1 MELSEQPRGRL
12 QGKVAVVTGAARGV
26 GFATAQR
33 FCQEGA
39 TVLMTDINS
48 EQGEAAAAQIGAR
61 FMLLDVAQEAD
72 WQRCAALIVEDYG
85 KLDILVNNAAILRA
99 SDILQESLQQWRQ
112 VMAVNADSVFMAI
125 HHLLPIITTSGA
137 GSIINMS
144 SSSALLGMPHFCA
157 YTAAKAAV
165 RNLTM
170 STAVLCKQQGGG
182 VRCNSV
188 HPDGINTTMARE
200 IAADM
205 PADVIAGYQRTAP
218 FICQPDDV
226 ANTLLFL
233 ASDESRHINGAA
245 ICLDNTATIHPPY
258 L

>member
-1 MELSEQPRGRL
+1 MRSQNQSQGRL
-12 QGKVAVVTGAARGV
+12 HGKLALITGAARGV
-26 GFATAQR
+26 GYATAER
-33 FCQEGA
+33 FCEEGA
-39 TVLMTDINS
+39 EVLLADVNVA
-48 EQGEAAAAQIGAR
+48 QGEAAAAQLGAR
-61 FMLLDVAQEAD
+61 FVSLNVAEEAD
-72 WQRCAALIVEDYG
+72 WQLIAALISDDYG

-99 SDILQESLQQWRQ
+99 SDVLQESLQQWRE
-112 VMAVNADSVFMAI
+112 VMAVNADSVFLAT
-125 HHLLPIITTSGA
+125 HYLLPIIAKTGA
-137 GSIINMS
+137 GAIINMS

-170 STAVLCKQQGGG
+170 STAVLCKQKGNG

-200 IAADM
+200 IASDM

-218 FICQPDDV
+218 FICQPEDV
-226 ANTLLFL
+226 ANTILFL

>member
-1 MELSEQPRGRL
+1 
-12 QGKVAVVTGAARGV
+12 
-26 GFATAQR
+26 
-33 FCQEGA
+33 
-39 TVLMTDINS
+39 
-48 EQGEAAAAQIGAR
+48 
-61 FMLLDVAQEAD
+61 
-72 WQRCAALIVEDYG
+72 
-85 KLDILVNNAAILRA
+85 
-99 SDILQESLQQWRQ
+99 
-112 VMAVNADSVFMAI
+112 MAVNADSVFLAI
-125 HHLLPIITTSGA
+125 HYLLPIISASGA

-144 SSSALLGMPHFCA
+144 SSSALMGMPHFCA

-170 STAVLCKQQGGG
+170 STAVLCKQQGSG

-188 HPDGINTTMARE
+188 HPDGINTKMARE

-218 FICQPDDV
+218 FICQPEDV
-226 ANTLLFL
+226 ASTILFL

>member
-1 MELSEQPRGRL
+1 M
-12 QGKVAVVTGAARGV
+12 
-26 GFATAQR
+26 
-33 FCQEGA
+33 
-39 TVLMTDINS
+39 
-48 EQGEAAAAQIGAR
+48 
-61 FMLLDVAQEAD
+61 
-72 WQRCAALIVEDYG
+72 
-85 KLDILVNNAAILRA
+85 
-99 SDILQESLQQWRQ
+99 
-112 VMAVNADSVFMAI
+112 
-125 HHLLPIITTSGA
+125 
-137 GSIINMS
+137 
-144 SSSALLGMPHFCA
+144 GMPHFCA

-170 STAVLCKQQGGG
+170 STAVLCKQQGSG

-188 HPDGINTTMARE
+188 HPDGINTKMARE

-218 FICQPDDV
+218 FICQPEDV
-226 ANTLLFL
+226 ANTILFL

>member
-1 MELSEQPRGRL
+1 MELSQQSNGRL
-12 QGKVAVVTGAARGV
+12 QGKVALVTGAARGV

-39 TVLMTDINS
+39 TVLMTDINV
-48 EQGEAAAAQIGAR
+48 EQGEAAAAQIGAQ
-61 FMLLDVAQEAD
+61 FMHLDVASEAD
-72 WQRCAALIVEDYG
+72 WQRCAALIGDDFG
-85 KLDILVNNAAILRA
+85 RLDILVNNAAVLRS
-99 SDILQESLQQWRQ
+99 SDILQESLEQWRQ
-112 VMAVNADSVFMAI
+112 VMAVNADSVFLAI
-125 HHLLPIITTSGA
+125 HYLLPIISASGA

-144 SSSALLGMPHFCA
+144 SSSALFGMPHFCA

-170 STAVLCKQQGGG
+170 STAVLCKQQATG

-188 HPDGINTTMARE
+188 HPDGINTNMARE

-218 FICQPDDV
+218 FICEPEDV
-226 ANTLLFL
+226 ANSILFL